1 MLYIIY
7 NMYINILFIID
18 VISYIIMY
26 DIIKNNY
33 VREK

>member
-7 NMYINILFIID
+7 NMYINIFFIID